1 MIERTLELLS
11 IEEIRENK
19 IKKIDNPKDKVLN
32 EFNLEDISMP
42 EPPIVDLP
50 SLNEVVDCDSLL
62 AELSKIKDLPYNIK
76 LLIIQK
82 WEEVKY
88 LAQLIF
94 YNTVNKIIQ
103 LKDFIKQLW
112 QQLKDAVKEIIKEIY
127 DLYKDIIAYFKGKW
141 KKLMS
146 LFKKMK
152 KSASPEEKEELKK
165 QILSYGDKV
174 LEMLGIYELWQT
186 LQDLWV
192 MLKNLWGVAKEGW
205 NNMINSFKSLGE
217 VLKDKDTPLIAK
229 IAGWINLLLPILAAL
244 ALAVLAAVE
253 MSKKKQKANE
263 KTLEEAL
270 EDIEKPNDI
279 SDLSLLLKDARVTQE
294 KIDNEEEIIINED
307 SSTISICPIL
317 TPDTSLS
324 EEDYGG
330 YAIEIGL
337 DYSTFSFNKEINEE
351 IKLNDII
358 GYVENTPIKSKIE
371 GKVIEKKNRYIL
383 VKTNDVEDIKEIEP
397 QEDETIN
404 SIIKAFENI
413 GYIEDTLKNDVLYT
427 YKTVIYRNTIY
438 DFNSIT
444 NANNSYNEIIND
456 FTKETKKLE
465 DNIKSICNK
474 DNINKKLEKENGLLE
489 IKDEI
494 MDLKSKYFSYIID
507 TLNDKNKTLY
517 SNEEV
522 DYKLLDYYYE
532 FILNTNYNDK
542 NPYNIK
548 LFDIINS
555 FIQDRKK
562 LEKLNR
568 DIKEDINNIA
578 LKIDKN
584 KKNFFEYNIEKEI
597 GKLNLNNIND
607 TYEYL
612 KKLFGIKNV
621 ESKEIK
627 IDSDNI
633 NSDTINE
640 ITNSNTEALSEED
653 MKNINNDMLV
663 KKIAVLLY
671 VWHNY
676 KNNTNNEKT
685 LKEQTIY
692 EFDTLINFY
701 NKISEEYKKNN
712 DIINNIDSYK
722 EASWPCAGTIYID
735 NLEYKHYLFINN
747 KENNDV
753 SEEEGNNQVS
763 TKTKYEQTTYQY
775 WLKYCGMATLVNCML
790 PMYWGTGFLVSGV
803 PMPMPI
809 ILIPIHVVSGSCTC
823 VIGLSICGIWID
835 AMMIF
840 SNMSANMSSFIL
852 PINMVIEM
860 TNTMLDNIKR
870 KTTSKTLKEIGEV
883 QIKVYDNLIRD
894 TEKEIEDIKKE
905 MDILKSM

>member
-1 MIERTLELLS
+1 MTKKVNQNES
-11 IEEIRENK
+11 IEEIRNNK
-19 IKKIDNPKDKVLN
+19 IKKSTNKEKKEWNI
-32 EFNLEDISMP
+32 EDISMP

-50 SLNEVVDCDSLL
+50 SLNDVMDCDSLL

-88 LAQLIF
+88 LAQLVF
-94 YNTVNKIIQ
+94 YNTINKFIQ

-112 QQLKDAVKEIIKEIY
+112 QQLKDAVKQIIEEIY
-127 DLYKDIIAYFKGKW
+127 EMYKDIIAYFKGKW
-141 KKLMS
+141 KKLIS

-152 KSASPEEKEELKK
+152 KSASPEEKESLKK
-165 QILSYGDKV
+165 ELLSYGDNI

-217 VLKDKDTPLIAK
+217 VLKDKDTPIIAK

-270 EDIEKPNDI
+270 EDIEKPKDI

-294 KIDNEEEIIINED
+294 KIENGEEIITNED
-307 SSTISICPIL
+307 SSTISVCPIL

-371 GKVIEKKNRYIL
+371 GKVIEKKNRHIL
-383 VKTNDVEDIKEIEP
+383 VKPNEIEEVKEIEV

-404 SIIKAFENI
+404 SLIKAFENI
-413 GYIEDTLKNDVLYT
+413 GYIEDVLKNDALYT
-427 YKTVIYRNTIY
+427 YKTILYRNTIY
-438 DFNSIT
+438 NFYSIT
-444 NANNSYNEIIND
+444 NTNAKYEEIIND
-456 FTKETKKLE
+456 FNNETKKLE
-465 DNIKSICNK
+465 DKIKNICNK
-474 DNINKKLEKENGLLE
+474 DNITKKIEKENGLLE

-494 MDLKSKYFSYIID
+494 MEIKSKYFSYIID
-507 TLNDKNKTLY
+507 ILNNNKSLS
-517 SNEEV
+517 SNEQI
-522 DYKLLDYYYE
+522 DYKLLDYYYN
-532 FILNTNYNDK
+532 FILNINYNDK
-542 NPYNIK
+542 NPYSVE
-548 LFDIINS
+548 LFNIINS

-562 LEKLNR
+562 IEKLNR

-597 GKLNLNNIND
+597 GKLNLNNINE

-612 KKLFGIKNV
+612 KKLFGIKNT
-621 ESKEIK
+621 ESKQIK
-627 IDSDNI
+627 MDSDNI

-640 ITNSNTEALSEED
+640 ITNSNAETLSEDD
-653 MKNINNDMLV
+653 MKNITNDVLV
-663 KKIAVLLY
+663 KKIAVLLN

-676 KNNTNNEKT
+676 KNNVNNEKS
-685 LKEQTIY
+685 LNEQTIY
-692 EFDTLINFY
+692 EFNILIEFY
-701 NKISEEYKKNN
+701 NKIISEYVKNN

-735 NLEYKHYLFINN
+735 NLEYKHYLFI
-747 KENNDV
+747 KENVNNDV
-753 SEEEGNNQVS
+753 TEEEGNNQVS

-790 PMYWGTGFLVSGV
+790 PIYWGTGFLVAGV

-823 VIGLSICGIWID
+823 VIGISICGIWVD

-870 KTTSKTLKEIGEV
+870 KTTSKTLKEIGEA
-883 QIKVYDNLIRD
+883 QIKVYDNLIRN

>member
-1 MIERTLELLS
+1 MTEKVNQNES
-11 IEEIRENK
+11 IEEIRNNK
-19 IKKIDNPKDKVLN
+19 IKKSTNKEKKEWNI
-32 EFNLEDISMP
+32 EDISMP

-88 LAQLIF
+88 LAQLIY
-94 YNTVNKIIQ
+94 YNTINKFIQ

-127 DLYKDIIAYFKGKW
+127 DMYKDIIAYFKGKW
-141 KKLMS
+141 KKLIS

-152 KSASPEEKEELKK
+152 KSASTEEKESLKK
-165 QILSYGDKV
+165 ELLSYGDKV

-217 VLKDKDTPLIAK
+217 VLKDKDTPIIAK
-229 IAGWINLLLPILAAL
+229 ITGWINLLLPILAAL

-294 KIDNEEEIIINED
+294 KIDNGEEIITNKD

-371 GKVIEKKNRYIL
+371 GKVIEKKNRHIL
-383 VKTNDVEDIKEIEP
+383 VKPNEIEEVKEIEV

-404 SIIKAFENI
+404 SLIKAFENI
-413 GYIEDTLKNDVLYT
+413 GYIEDVLKNDVLYI
-427 YKTVIYRNTIY
+427 YKTILYKNTIY
-438 DFNSIT
+438 NFNSIT
-444 NANNSYNEIIND
+444 NTNTTYEGIIND
-456 FTKETKKLE
+456 FNNETKKLE
-465 DNIKSICNK
+465 DKIKNICNK
-474 DNINKKLEKENGLLE
+474 DNITKKLEKENGLLE

-494 MDLKSKYFSYIID
+494 MEIKSKYFSYIID
-507 TLNDKNKTLY
+507 TLNNNNKSLS
-517 SNEEV
+517 SNEQI
-522 DYKLLDYYYE
+522 DYKLLDYYYD
-532 FILNTNYNDK
+532 FILNINYNDK
-542 NPYNIK
+542 NPYNVE

-562 LEKLNR
+562 IEKLNR

-597 GKLNLNNIND
+597 GKLNLNNINE
-607 TYEYL
+607 TYEYF
-612 KKLFGIKNV
+612 KKLFGIKNT
-621 ESKEIK
+621 ESKQIK
-627 IDSDNI
+627 MDSDNI
-633 NSDTINE
+633 NSGTINE
-640 ITNSNTEALSEED
+640 ITNSNTETLSEDD
-653 MKNINNDMLV
+653 MKNITNDVLV
-663 KKIAVLLY
+663 KKIAVLLN

-676 KNNTNNEKT
+676 KNNTNNEKS
-685 LKEQTIY
+685 LNEQTIY
-692 EFDTLINFY
+692 EFNIIIEFY
-701 NKISEEYKKNN
+701 NKIISEYVKNN

-722 EASWPCAGTIYID
+722 EALWPCSGTIYID
-735 NLEYKHYLFINN
+735 NLEYKHYLFI
-747 KENNDV
+747 KENVNNDV
-753 SEEEGNNQVS
+753 TEEEGNNQVS

-790 PMYWGTGFLVSGV
+790 PIYWGTGFLVSGV

-823 VIGLSICGIWID
+823 VIGISICGIWID

-840 SNMSANMSSFIL
+840 SNMSANISSFIL

-883 QIKVYDNLIRD
+883 QIKAYDELIRN
-894 TEKEIEDIKKE
+894 TEQEIEDIKKE